1 MRLMRRTEET
11 GWILI
16 ETVLLGVIVL
26 GTAAAL
32 GIFVRTALLEER
44 AAARMEAALIARAQF
59 STMEAE
65 LDQGADPLNAAL
77 QMTSNDR
84 SYQIERRVTRTG
96 DFYDVSLRLSWQI
109 LGDEEQVEFVRR
121 LRRHVQVK
129 SSP

>member
-11 GWILI
+11 GWILL

-77 QMTSNDR
+77 QMT
-84 SYQIERRVTRTG
+84 
-96 DFYDVSLRLSWQI
+96 
-109 LGDEEQVEFVRR
+109 
-121 LRRHVQVK
+121 
-129 SSP
+129 

>member
-1 MRLMRRTEET
+1 MRLMRRAEET
-11 GWILI
+11 GWILL
-16 ETVLLGVIVL
+16 EAVLLGVIVL

-121 LRRHVQVK
+121 LRRHVQVQ

>member
-11 GWILI
+11 GWILL

-65 LDQGADPLNAAL
+65 LDQGVDPLNAAL

-109 LGDEEQVEFVRR
+109 LEDEEQVEFVRR
-121 LRRHVQVK
+121 LRRHVQVQ

>member
-11 GWILI
+11 GWILL

-65 LDQGADPLNAAL
+65 LDQGVDPLNAAL

-121 LRRHVQVK
+121 LRRHVQVQ

>member
-121 LRRHVQVK
+121 LRRHVQVQ

>member
-11 GWILI
+11 GWILL

-121 LRRHVQVK
+121 LRRHVQVQ

>member
-1 MRLMRRTEET
+1 MRLMRRAEET
-11 GWILI
+11 GWILL

-59 STMEAE
+59 STMEAA
-65 LDQGADPLNAAL
+65 LDQGADPLNAVL

-121 LRRHVQVK
+121 LRRHVQVQ

>member
-1 MRLMRRTEET
+1 MRLMRRAEET
-11 GWILI
+11 GWILL

-65 LDQGADPLNAAL
+65 LDQGADPLNAVL

-84 SYQIERRVTRTG
+84 SYRIDRRVTRTG

-121 LRRHVQVK
+121 LRRHVQVQ

>member
-1 MRLMRRTEET
+1 MRLMRRAEET
-11 GWILI
+11 GWILL
-16 ETVLLGVIVL
+16 ETVLLGIIVL

-65 LDQGADPLNAAL
+65 LDQGADPLNASL

-109 LGDEEQVEFVRR
+109 LGDEGQVEFVRR
-121 LRRHVQVK
+121 LRRHVQVQ

>member
-1 MRLMRRTEET
+1 MRLMRRAEET
-11 GWILI
+11 GWILL

-121 LRRHVQVK
+121 LRRHVQVQ

>member
-1 MRLMRRTEET
+1 MRLMRRAEET
-11 GWILI
+11 GWILL
-16 ETVLLGVIVL
+16 ETVLLGIIVL

-59 STMEAE
+59 STMEAA
-65 LDQGADPLNAAL
+65 LDQGADPLNAVL

-84 SYQIERRVTRTG
+84 SYQIDRRVTRTG

-121 LRRHVQVK
+121 LRRHVQVQ

>member
-11 GWILI
+11 AWILL

-121 LRRHVQVK
+121 LRRHVQVQ

>member
-11 GWILI
+11 GWILL

-65 LDQGADPLNAAL
+65 LDQGADPLTAAL

-121 LRRHVQVK
+121 LRRHVQVQ

>member
-1 MRLMRRTEET
+1 MRLMRRAEET
-11 GWILI
+11 GWILL

-65 LDQGADPLNAAL
+65 LDQGVDPLNAAL

-121 LRRHVQVK
+121 LRRHVQVQ

>member
-1 MRLMRRTEET
+1 MRLMRRAEET
-11 GWILI
+11 GWILL

-65 LDQGADPLNAAL
+65 LDQGVDPLNAAL

-84 SYQIERRVTRTG
+84 SYRIERRVTRTG

-121 LRRHVQVK
+121 LRRHVQVQ

>member
-1 MRLMRRTEET
+1 MRLMRRAEET
-11 GWILI
+11 GWILL

-65 LDQGADPLNAAL
+65 LDQGADPLNAVL

-84 SYQIERRVTRTG
+84 SYRIDRRVTRTG

-109 LGDEEQVEFVRR
+109 LGDEEQVEFMRR
-121 LRRHVQVK
+121 LRRHVQVQ